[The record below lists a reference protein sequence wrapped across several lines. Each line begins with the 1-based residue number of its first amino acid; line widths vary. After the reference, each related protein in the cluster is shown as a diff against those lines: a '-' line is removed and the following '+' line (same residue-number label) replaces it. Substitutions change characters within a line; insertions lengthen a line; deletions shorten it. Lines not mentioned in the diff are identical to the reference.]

1 MILEILYRLP
11 ANDQLQV
18 YVRPILNL
26 MMELLGTDNEEN
38 VLVCLK
44 IIIELHKIYKP
55 KINDGIHRFLQ
66 FVKSIY
72 SNLPNHMPKIFE
84 PRSPIKVKDLSEVNI
99 EELLQE
105 TFTITGIQ
113 TETRNEDGT
122 LISYYLIPKAVLSLK
137 VLQELPI
144 IVVLMYQLY
153 KQDVH
158 QDVSDFIPL
167 IVKTITLQPAL
178 EQRQLETF
186 NKEIFVDFMGAQIK
200 TLSFM
205 AYIIKSYLEVVRK
218 LNFVVVGFIKIAKF
232 QVKTHSDMLVE
243 GMLGLLSLCPMEV
256 SHLRKELLIATR
268 HILATELRNSM
279 YFYFI

>member
-218 LNFVVVGFIKIAKF
+218 LNFVLGFNKIAKF

-279 YFYFI
+279 YFDFI